1 MAALLHKN
9 LSSSRL
15 GTSTRLKGAG
25 HPADKYGRRI
35 LLVEDRLQSRKNIAY
50 FLRTEGYE
58 VNEASSGKEA
68 IEILEKDEFD
78 LVLADV
84 VMPELNGLSLLRH
97 LRSIAPEILVV
108 LMSGHSLDPQQILK
122 EGATDFITK
131 PLKLDELLSKV
142 RLALER

>member
-1 MAALLHKN
+1 M
-9 LSSSRL
+9 
-15 GTSTRLKGAG
+15 GG
-25 HPADKYGRRI
+25 RI

-97 LRSIAPEILVV
+97 LRSIAPRILVV
-108 LMSGHSLDPQQILK
+108 LMSGYSLDPQQILK

-131 PLKLDELLSKV
+131 PLKLDELLFKV
-142 RLALER
+142 KLALER

>member
-1 MAALLHKN
+1 M
-9 LSSSRL
+9 
-15 GTSTRLKGAG
+15 GE
-25 HPADKYGRRI
+25 RI

-50 FLRTEGYE
+50 FLRIEGYE

-84 VMPELNGLSLLRH
+84 VMPELNGLYLLRH

>member
-1 MAALLHKN
+1 M
-9 LSSSRL
+9 
-15 GTSTRLKGAG
+15 GG
-25 HPADKYGRRI
+25 RI

-84 VMPELNGLSLLRH
+84 VMPELNGLSLLRY
-97 LRSIAPEILVV
+97 LRSIAPRILVV
-108 LMSGHSLDPQQILK
+108 LMSGHSLDP
-122 EGATDFITK
+122 
-131 PLKLDELLSKV
+131 
-142 RLALER
+142 

>member
-1 MAALLHKN
+1 M
-9 LSSSRL
+9 
-15 GTSTRLKGAG
+15 GG
-25 HPADKYGRRI
+25 RI
-35 LLVEDRLQSRKNIAY
+35 LLVEDRLQNRKNIAY

-97 LRSIAPEILVV
+97 LRSIAPRILVV

-142 RLALER
+142 KLALGR

>member
-1 MAALLHKN
+1 M
-9 LSSSRL
+9 RE
-15 GTSTRLKGAG
+15 
-25 HPADKYGRRI
+25 RI

-97 LRSIAPEILVV
+97 LRSIAPGILVV

-122 EGATDFITK
+122 EGATDFIMK

-142 RLALER
+142 RSALER

>member
-1 MAALLHKN
+1 M
-9 LSSSRL
+9 
-15 GTSTRLKGAG
+15 GG
-25 HPADKYGRRI
+25 RI
-35 LLVEDRLQSRKNIAY
+35 LLVEDRLQNRKNIAY

-68 IEILEKDEFD
+68 IEILEK
-78 LVLADV
+78 VLADV

-97 LRSIAPEILVV
+97 LRSIAPRILVV

>member
-1 MAALLHKN
+1 M
-9 LSSSRL
+9 
-15 GTSTRLKGAG
+15 GG
-25 HPADKYGRRI
+25 RI

-97 LRSIAPEILVV
+97 LRSIARRILVV
-108 LMSGHSLDPQQILK
+108 LMLGYSLAPKHILK
-122 EGATDFITK
+122 SEVTV
-131 PLKLDELLSKV
+131 LK
-142 RLALER
+142 